1 MPDLQ
6 PLEYISKMQ
15 DLVDLNEFMGDQD
28 FEDALELALK
38 CIAKPDLPPAVA
50 RKALVQMQGYAL
62 KFRMMGQ
69 VFMTIKKGRTGSEE
83 NNKKN
88 VYFSMSE
95 QCHEMAQSLK
105 YICKEPLL

>member
-15 DLVDLNEFMGDQD
+15 DLIDLNDFMADED
-28 FEDALELALK
+28 FENALGLALK
-38 CIAKPDLPPAVA
+38 CIANPELPPAVA
-50 RKALVQMQGYAL
+50 RKALIQMQAYAL
-62 KFRMMGQ
+62 KFRMVG
-69 VFMTIKKGRTGSEE
+69 VKFMTIDKGRAGTPE

-88 VYFSMSE
+88 VYYSMSE

-105 YICKEPLL
+105 YICKEPLI